1 MLSKSCVKSIYLLHL
16 LHNQSFKFKI
26 MKKETMNEVKKN
38 VTTGASSTIGAAAG
52 VIIGTIVS
60 PTETQA
66 QEVNSTTPS
75 SQETQTS
82 SEQNNTT
89 SSSQEN
95 QIPSEQE
102 PLTPPVPEPEIE
114 VIGYD
119 RVTNEDGS
127 QMDIAVLDVDGNEIG
142 VVDVNIDGEADA
154 FICDVNHNGV
164 IEEGEMQVVRG
175 EGIEMQPLQEAA
187 GFDPLYAQND
197 LPDYVNDAN
206 TDTYMA

>member
-1 MLSKSCVKSIYLLHL
+1 
-16 LHNQSFKFKI
+16 

-38 VTTGASSTIGAAAG
+38 VTTGVSSTIGATAG

-66 QEVNSTTPS
+66 QEMNSTTPS
-75 SQETQTS
+75 SQETQTYF
-82 SEQNNTT
+82 EQSTTT
-89 SSSQEN
+89 SSSQES

-102 PLTPPVPEPEIE
+102 PLTPPIPESGIE

-154 FICDVNHNGV
+154 LICDVNNNGV
-164 IEEGEMQVVRG
+164 IEEGEMQVVQG